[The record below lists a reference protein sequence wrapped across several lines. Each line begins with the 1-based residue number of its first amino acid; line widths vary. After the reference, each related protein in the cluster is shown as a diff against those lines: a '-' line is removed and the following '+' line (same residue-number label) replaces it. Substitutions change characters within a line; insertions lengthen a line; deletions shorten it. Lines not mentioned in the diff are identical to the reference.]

1 MTAEMPPPP
10 PSVRW
15 QRFYN
20 AWGLTASAAILV
32 VTALVVRPLPFAIA
46 SRGVASLLVAGT
58 LAVLLAAL
66 YLGAGDFRGGFRV
79 ANLVTTVRTVCVVG
93 LLVWLSG
100 HETRAGVLDLKA
112 QWVAFAVLVLAE
124 LSDLADG
131 AVARRFGA
139 TPFGATWDMENDVL
153 FSVGLSVLAHRWF
166 GLGGWVVISSLFHP
180 VYFLLFGFQSDPPH
194 TPAVYKRFA
203 KTVCALQM
211 IALISAGA
219 PFLPLPLASAFNAVV
234 ILMLAVSFGWDLTLR
249 PQLRFRWSRSTP

>member
-1 MTAEMPPPP
+1 MNAETRTPP
-10 PSVRW
+10 PSQRW

-20 AWGLTASAAILV
+20 VWGLTASAAILI
-32 VTALVVRPLPFAIA
+32 VTALVVLPLPFAIA
-46 SRGVASLLVAGT
+46 SRSAASLLVAGT

-66 YLGAGDFRGGFRV
+66 YWGAGDHRGGFHV
-79 ANLVTTVRTVCVVG
+79 ANLVTAVRTLCVVG
-93 LLVWLSG
+93 LLAWLSG
-100 HETRAGVLDLKA
+100 GEARGGALDLTA
-112 QWVAFAVLVLAE
+112 QWVVFAVLVLAE
-124 LSDLADG
+124 LSDMADG

-153 FSVGLSVLAHRWF
+153 FSVGLCVLAHRWF

-194 TPAVYKRFA
+194 TPAVYKLFA

-234 ILMLAVSFGWDLTLR
+234 IVLLAVSFGWDLALR
-249 PQLRFRWSRSTP
+249 PQLCFRWSRSSP